1 MHTTP
6 WIKEGTKLIGIHE
19 ATAEGRKAVDSMW
32 KDFRM
37 SGLVGT
43 STTTP
48 WCSAFVG
55 ACFERAGITTRIK
68 KANFSK
74 DNSRYWLDF
83 GSIIDNP
90 CYGCIVVF
98 SRNGGGHVGFVV
110 GRTKENDLLVLGGN
124 QGDTVSIMRKN
135 TSTVIGYRYPHGFL
149 PSTEPLPIGT
159 AAEVSKLI

>member
-6 WIKEGTKLIGIHE
+6 WLDEGKKLIGTHE
-19 ATAEGRKAVDSMW
+19 ATAEGRKAVDDMW
-32 KDFRM
+32 RDFRM

-55 ACFERAGITTRIK
+55 ACLERAGIPTRIK
-68 KANFSK
+68 NANFSK

-83 GSIIDNP
+83 GSILDTP
-90 CYGCIVVF
+90 KYGCIVVF

-110 GRTKENDLLVLGGN
+110 GKTPEGSLLVLGGN
-124 QGDTVSIMRKN
+124 QGDTVSIMRKG
-135 TSTVIGYRYPHGFL
+135 TGTVLGYRYPHNFI
-149 PSTEPLPIGT
+149 PSADPLPIGNAT
-159 AAEVSKLI
+159 EVTKLV